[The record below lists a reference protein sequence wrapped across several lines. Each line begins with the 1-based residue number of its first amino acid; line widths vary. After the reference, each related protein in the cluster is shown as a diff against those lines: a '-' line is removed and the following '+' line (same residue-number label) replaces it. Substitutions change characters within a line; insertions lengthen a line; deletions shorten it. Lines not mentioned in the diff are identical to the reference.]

1 MGGWAPTAISDIDIH
16 RRRLSKQ
23 LRKYKKA
30 HTFHVVNVG
39 NRDGKSL
46 FLKIIGDK

>member
-1 MGGWAPTAISDIDIH
+1 MGGLAPTAISTDIDIH

-30 HTFHVVNVG
+30 HTFHVVNVVG
-39 NRDGKSL
+39 MVKVS
-46 FLKIIGDK
+46 F